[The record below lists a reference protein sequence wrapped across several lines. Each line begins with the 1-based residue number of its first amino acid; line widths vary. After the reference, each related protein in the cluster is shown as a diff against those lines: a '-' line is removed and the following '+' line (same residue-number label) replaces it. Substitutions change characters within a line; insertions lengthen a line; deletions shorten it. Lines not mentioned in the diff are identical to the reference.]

1 MALIKKSITI
11 TDQQEAWIQAQLE
24 TGNYASDSEI
34 IREAIREKQ
43 ARMTE
48 VERVRH
54 ALIAAEQG
62 VQQGFIQNELP
73 GDAGGTVNSAV
84 ALRRRARG

>member
-1 MALIKKSITI
+1 MIKKSVTI
-11 TDQQEAWIQAQLE
+11 TEQQEAWIQSQLA
-24 TGNYASDSEI
+24 TGNYASDSEL

-48 VERVRH
+48 AVHLRA

-62 VQQGFIQNELP
+62 GVYGELP
-73 GDAGGTVNSAV
+73 DGLRKTVKDAV
-84 ALRRRARG
+84 ALRRKARG